1 MPGTHLD
8 TDRQTRITVAS
19 RHSVIIV
26 AMSSLNFADMV
37 VTFLALLGPQKVLLA
52 FGRVARTLDRHS
64 LHVVIVTTTAAAIC
78 IGLICDLTAPWLATF
93 FHLSDAGVLLAGGL
107 VFFVDALCM
116 VLGIH
121 FDVAEPGGGS
131 SDSGGSGDSGGA
143 EADPTHPLTSGFR
156 AMLLPF
162 VVSPLAVA
170 AALEISLSSDDW
182 SGRWLVAGAFT
193 LVAIIDAGCALL
205 FAPLL
210 GRAHEVVLDALS
222 RLLSVLLAA
231 VGVELFL
238 GGLTTLGLLNSNA
251 HLASHT
257 TLHEES
263 SGVPGA
269 CSGRGRGLRA

>member
-1 MPGTHLD
+1 M
-8 TDRQTRITVAS
+8 
-19 RHSVIIV
+19 IV
-26 AMSSLNFADMV
+26 GMSSLNFADMV

-52 FGRVARTLDRHS
+52 FGRIARTLDRHS
-64 LHVVIVTTTAAAIC
+64 LHVVIVTTAAAAIC
-78 IGLICDLTAPWLATF
+78 IGVVCDLTAPWLATF
-93 FHLSDAGVLLAGGL
+93 FHISNAGVQLAGGL
-107 VFFVDALCM
+107 IFFVYALCM

-121 FDVAEPGGGS
+121 FDVTEPGAGAGTGGTGA
-131 SDSGGSGDSGGA
+131 GGT
-143 EADPTHPLTSGFR
+143 EADPTHPVTSGFR

-170 AALEISLSSDDW
+170 AALEISLSSADW
-182 SGRWLVAGAFT
+182 TGRWLVAGAFT

-238 GGLTTLGLLNSNA
+238 GGLTTLGVLHASN
-251 HLASHT
+251 H
-257 TLHEES
+257 
-263 SGVPGA
+263 
-269 CSGRGRGLRA
+269 